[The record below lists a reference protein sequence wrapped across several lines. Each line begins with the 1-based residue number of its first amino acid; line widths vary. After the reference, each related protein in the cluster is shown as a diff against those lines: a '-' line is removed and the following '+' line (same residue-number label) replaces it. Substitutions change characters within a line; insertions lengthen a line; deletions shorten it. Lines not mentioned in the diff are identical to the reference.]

1 MSISKEVRI
10 KMSDEPTNAKDY
22 NHVKGPDV
30 LLLHICGSCNLMFLE
45 YEGILDE
52 YGNWDGGC
60 AHCRIF
66 QY

>member
-1 MSISKEVRI
+1 
-10 KMSDEPTNAKDY
+10 MSDEPTNAKDY

-60 AHCRIF
+60 AHCGIF